1 MRKLKSALLWYLV
14 AIFPT
19 IAILAIRALGW
30 MQPVEWTALDI
41 YFQLRP
47 PETVDKR
54 IVIVGFEEKDI
65 QILKSADPLS
75 DELLA
80 QLLTKIKQQKPRAIG
95 LDFFRD
101 VPVGAGYAKLAQV
114 FRTTPNLIGIEKV
127 IGDKYDPVIAPPP
140 ILKQLNQ
147 VAVVD
152 TVLDG
157 DGVVRR
163 ALLFTNQRQTLGVA
177 LALSYLAKE
186 AKEKITPETVD
197 KCCMKIKNAI
207 YRPLQ
212 ENAGS
217 YVRMDSDGY
226 QILLNYRNPNQ
237 SFTRLSI
244 TDVLAGKKSNDLMRD
259 RIVLIGRTASSLND
273 DKFSTPFSWNL
284 NTTPIEIPGVE
295 VQAQI
300 ASQIISSAL
309 NNRPVI
315 KTLNEQQ
322 ELLWIVSWSVLI
334 TILAR
339 KWWHTSDPK
348 NFATKF
354 FLNLISSSL
363 AAAVAVVGVSYLAF
377 LGGWW
382 IPVVPSFLALTISP
396 LLIAN
401 YTYITKLN
409 ERQRT
414 LEVKIAERT
423 QELKLNN
430 QQLEESMAQLEDV
443 QQQLIT
449 QAKLASLGTLMAG
462 IAHEINNPL
471 NFVIWLA
478 DIIIKMAKDLQIE
491 IEQEYEYLPLEIIEN
506 INEIISGLTENSTD
520 IRSQAKRIELIIQSM
535 TFSTDRPAFPPQ
547 LININELIESTIKIV
562 SYSLQYKYNDFNV
575 KLITEYDDSIGQ
587 VNLVAQYVS
596 RALINI
602 IDNACQAA
610 YEKSLTEKSL
620 TEQVLKPEVMI
631 KTNNLVASDS
641 VEITIQ
647 DNGVGIPQNIIDK
660 IFDPFF
666 TTKTPDKGTGVG
678 LYFAHD
684 LIVNR
689 HGGQIEVKSQPGI
702 STIFTIV
709 LPKNVEIS
717 S

>member
-19 IAILAIRALGW
+19 MTILGVRALGW
-30 MQPVEWTALDI
+30 LQPIEWTALDI

-47 PETVDKR
+47 SETVDKR

-65 QILKSADPLS
+65 EILGSADPLS

-127 IGDKYDPVIAPPP
+127 VGDKYDPTIAPPP

-152 TVLDG
+152 TVVDG

-163 ALLFTNQRQTLGVA
+163 ALLFPNRRQTLGVA
-177 LALSYLAKE
+177 LALSYL

-217 YVRMDSDGY
+217 YVRTDSDGY
-226 QILLNYRNPNQ
+226 QILLNYRNPHQ
-237 SFTRLSI
+237 SFTRVSI
-244 TDVLAGKKSNDLMRD
+244 TDVLAGKTSNNLMRD

-273 DKFSTPFSWNL
+273 DKFSTPYSWNL
-284 NTTPIEIPGVE
+284 NTTPIAIPGVE
-295 VQAQI
+295 LQAQI
-300 ASQIISSAL
+300 ASQIVSSAL
-309 NNRPVI
+309 DNRPLT
-315 KTLNEQQ
+315 KTLNEEL

-334 TILAR
+334 TVIAR
-339 KWWHTSDPK
+339 KWWHTSEPK

-363 AAAVAVVGVSYLAF
+363 AAAVAVIAISYFAF
-377 LGGWW
+377 LWGWW

-414 LEVKIAERT
+414 LEVKVAERT
-423 QELKLNN
+423 QELNLKN
-430 QQLEESMAQLEDV
+430 QQLEQSMTQLKNV
-443 QQQLIT
+443 QEQLVI
-449 QAKLASLGTLMAG
+449 QKKLASLGTMMAG

-471 NFVIWLA
+471 SFVIYLT
-478 DIIIKMAKDLQIE
+478 DMVIQMIEKLQLE
-491 IEQEYEYLPLEIIEN
+491 IEQEYEYLPVAIIEN
-506 INEIISGLTENSTD
+506 FEEIITGITPNITD
-520 IRSQAKRIELIIQSM
+520 IKSQAKRIELTIQSM
-535 TFSTDRPAFPPQ
+535 TFSADRPAFPPQ
-547 LININELIESTIKIV
+547 LININELIESTIKV
-562 SYSLQYKYNDFNV
+562 VYCSLQYKYSDFDV
-575 KLITEYDDSIGQ
+575 KLITEYDNSIGQ
-587 VNLVAQYVS
+587 ANFIAQYIY

-610 YEKSLTEKSL
+610 YEKSLTE
-620 TEQVLKPEVMI
+620 QILKPEVTI
-631 KTNNLVASDS
+631 KTKNLVATDS
-641 VEITIQ
+641 VAITVQ
-647 DNGVGIPQNIIDK
+647 DNGVGIPQNILDK

-666 TTKTPDKGTGVG
+666 TTKPPDKGTGVG

-689 HGGQIEVKSQPGI
+689 HGGQIEVKSQPDIG
-702 STIFTIV
+702 TIFTVV
-709 LPKNVEIS
+709 LPKNVEIGG
-717 S
+717 

>member
-14 AIFPT
+14 AIFPIT
-19 IAILAIRALGW
+19 AILAVRALGW

-65 QILKSADPLS
+65 AILKSADPLS
-75 DELLA
+75 DKLLA
-80 QLLTKIKQQKPRAIG
+80 QLLTKIKQQKPRVIG

-101 VPVGAGYAKLAQV
+101 VPVGSGYAKLAQV

-127 IGDKYDPVIAPPP
+127 SGDKYDPVIAPPP

-147 VAVVD
+147 VAAAD

-163 ALLFTNQRQTLGVA
+163 ALLFTNQRQTLGVT

-186 AKEKITPETVD
+186 SAKQEFAPETVD
-197 KCCMKIKNAI
+197 DCCMKIKDTI

-217 YVRMDSDGY
+217 YVRTDSGDY
-226 QILLNYRNPNQ
+226 QILLNYRNPHQ
-237 SFTRLSI
+237 SFTRVSI
-244 TDVLAGKKSNDLMRD
+244 TDVLAGKISNNLMRD

-295 VQAQI
+295 VHAQI
-300 ASQIISSAL
+300 ASQIVSSAL
-309 NNRPVI
+309 DNRPLI
-315 KTLNEQQ
+315 KTLNEPL

-339 KWWHTSDPK
+339 KWWHTSEPK

-363 AAAVAVVGVSYLAF
+363 AAAVALITISYLAF
-377 LGGWW
+377 LSGWW

-414 LEVKIAERT
+414 LEVKVAERT
-423 QELKLNN
+423 QQLKLNN
-430 QQLEESMAQLEDV
+430 QQLEESMTQLKNV
-443 QQQLIT
+443 QEQLIT
-449 QAKLASLGTLMAG
+449 QSKLASLGTLMAG

-478 DIIIKMAKDLQIE
+478 DIVIKTAEELQLE
-491 IEQEYEYLPLEIIEN
+491 IEQEYEYLPLEVAEN
-506 INEIISGLTENSTD
+506 IKEIINKLTEDSTD
-520 IRSQAKRIELIIQSM
+520 IRNQAKRIELTIQSM
-535 TFSTDRPAFPPQ
+535 TFSADRPAFPPQ
-547 LININELIESTIKIV
+547 LIDINELVSSTIKIV

-575 KLITEYDDSIGQ
+575 SLITDYDSSIGQ
-587 VNLVAQYVS
+587 VNVIAQYVS
-596 RALINI
+596 RTLISI

-610 YEKSLTEKSL
+610 YEKSLTG
-620 TEQVLKPEVMI
+620 QVLTPEVTI
-631 KTNNLVASDS
+631 KTRNLVERDS
-641 VEITIQ
+641 VEITVQ
-647 DNGVGIPQNIIDK
+647 DNGIGIPENILDK

-684 LIVNR
+684 LIVNK
-689 HGGQIEVKSQPGI
+689 HGGQIEVKSQPSIG
-702 STIFTIV
+702 TIFTVI
-709 LPKNVEIS
+709 LPKNVKVS

>member
-14 AIFPT
+14 AAFPT

-47 PETVDKR
+47 SETVDKR

-65 QILKSADPLS
+65 AILKSADPLS
-75 DELLA
+75 DKLLA

-101 VPVGAGYAKLAQV
+101 VPVREGYAQLAQV

-127 IGDKYDPVIAPPP
+127 VGDKYDPAIAPPP

-152 TVLDG
+152 TVVDG

-163 ALLFTNQRQTLGVA
+163 ALLFPNQRQTLGVA

-217 YVRMDSDGY
+217 YVRTNSDGY

-244 TDVLAGKKSNDLMRD
+244 TDVLAGKNFNNLMRD
-259 RIVLIGRTASSLND
+259 RIVLIGRTAPSLND

-300 ASQIISSAL
+300 VSQIVSSAL
-309 NNRPVI
+309 DERGMIEV
-315 KTLNEQQ
+315 TSEQL
-322 ELLWIVSWSVLI
+322 ELLWILSWSVLI
-334 TILAR
+334 IFLAR
-339 KWWHTSDPK
+339 RWQRTSDTE
-348 NFATKF
+348 NFANKF
-354 FLNLISSSL
+354 FFKLISSSL
-363 AAAVAVVGVSYLAF
+363 AAAVAVITISYLAF
-377 LGGWW
+377 LWGWW

-396 LLIAN
+396 LLITT

-414 LEVKIAERT
+414 LEIKVAERT

-430 QQLEESMAQLEDV
+430 QQLEQSMTQLKNV

-449 QAKLASLGTLMAG
+449 QSKLASLGTLMAG

-471 NFVIWLA
+471 NCVIGLA
-478 DIIIKMAKDLQIE
+478 DIVIKMTKDLQLE
-491 IEQEYEYLPLEIIEN
+491 IEREYEYLPLEIIEN
-506 INEIISGLTENSTD
+506 LTEIITGLTPSVID
-520 IRSQAKRIELIIQSM
+520 IRSQGKRIELTIQSM

-547 LININELIESTIKIV
+547 FININELVESTIKIV

-575 KLITEYDDSIGQ
+575 KLITKYDNSIGQ
-587 VNLVAQYVS
+587 VDLIAQYVS

-610 YEKSLTEKSL
+610 YEKSLTE
-620 TEQVLKPEVMI
+620 QVLKPEVMI

-641 VEITIQ
+641 LEITVQ
-647 DNGVGIPQNIIDK
+647 DNGVGIPQNILDK

-666 TTKTPDKGTGVG
+666 TTKTPDKGTGIG
-678 LYFAHD
+678 LYFAYE

-689 HGGQIEVKSQPGI
+689 HKGQIEVESQPGI
-702 STIFTIV
+702 GTIFTIV
-709 LPKNVEIS
+709 LPKNVVIS
-717 S
+717 N

>member
-47 PETVDKR
+47 PETVDNR

-65 QILKSADPLS
+65 AILKSADPLS
-75 DELLA
+75 DKLLA

-101 VPVGAGYAKLAQV
+101 VPVGEGYAQLAQV

-127 IGDKYDPVIAPPP
+127 VGDKYDPAIAPPP

-152 TVLDG
+152 TVVDG

-163 ALLFTNQRQTLGVA
+163 ALLFPNQRQTLGVA

-186 AKEKITPETVD
+186 KITPETVD
-197 KCCMKIKNAI
+197 KCCMKIENTI

-217 YVRMDSDGY
+217 YVRTDSDGY

-237 SFTRLSI
+237 SFTRVSI
-244 TDVLAGKKSNDLMRD
+244 TDVLAGKNFNNLMRD

-273 DKFSTPFSWNL
+273 DKFSTPHSWNL

-300 ASQIISSAL
+300 ASQIVSSAL
-309 NNRPVI
+309 DNRPTI
-315 KTLNEQQ
+315 KTLNEQV

-334 TILAR
+334 TILASR
-339 KWWHTSDPK
+339 WRRTSDPK

-363 AAAVAVVGVSYLAF
+363 AAAVAVITISYLAF
-377 LGGWW
+377 LWGWW
-382 IPVVPSFLALTISP
+382 IPVAPSFLALTISP

-414 LEVKIAERT
+414 LEIKVAERT

-430 QQLEESMAQLEDV
+430 QQLGQSMTQLKNV

-449 QAKLASLGTLMAG
+449 QSKLASLGTLMAG

-471 NFVIWLA
+471 NCVIGLA
-478 DIIIKMAKDLQIE
+478 DIVIKMTKDLQLE
-491 IEQEYEYLPLEIIEN
+491 IEREYEYLPPEIIEN
-506 INEIISGLTENSTD
+506 LKEIITGLTPSVTD
-520 IRSQAKRIELIIQSM
+520 IRSQGKRIELTIQSM

-547 LININELIESTIKIV
+547 FININELAESTIKIV

-575 KLITEYDDSIGQ
+575 RLITEYDNSIGQ
-587 VNLVAQYVS
+587 VNLIAQYVS

-610 YEKSLTEKSL
+610 YEKSLTE
-620 TEQVLKPEVMI
+620 QVLKPEVII
-631 KTNNLVASDS
+631 KTKNLVASDS
-641 VEITIQ
+641 VEITVQ
-647 DNGVGIPQNIIDK
+647 DNGVGIPQNILDK

-666 TTKTPDKGTGVG
+666 TTKPPDKGTGVG

-689 HGGQIEVKSQPGI
+689 HGGQIGVESQPGI
-702 STIFTIV
+702 GTIFTIV

>member
-14 AIFPT
+14 AIFPIT
-19 IAILAIRALGW
+19 AILAVRALGW

-65 QILKSADPLS
+65 QVLKSADPLS

-80 QLLTKIKQQKPRAIG
+80 QLLTKIKQQKPRVIG

-101 VPVGAGYAKLAQV
+101 VPVGSGYAKLAQV

-127 IGDKYDPVIAPPP
+127 SGDKYDPVIAPPP

-147 VAVVD
+147 VAAAD

-163 ALLFTNQRQTLGVA
+163 ALLFTNQRQTLGVT

-186 AKEKITPETVD
+186 SAKQEFAPETVD
-197 KCCMKIKNAI
+197 DCCMKIKDTI

-217 YVRMDSDGY
+217 YVRTDSGDY
-226 QILLNYRNPNQ
+226 QILLNYRNPHQ
-237 SFTRLSI
+237 SFTRVSI
-244 TDVLAGKKSNDLMRD
+244 TDVLAGKISNNLMRD

-295 VQAQI
+295 VHAQI
-300 ASQIISSAL
+300 ASQIVSSAL
-309 NNRPVI
+309 DNRPLI
-315 KTLNEQQ
+315 KTLNEPL

-339 KWWHTSDPK
+339 KWWRTSEPK

-363 AAAVAVVGVSYLAF
+363 AAAVAVIAISYLAF
-377 LGGWW
+377 LSGWW

-414 LEVKIAERT
+414 LEVKVAERT
-423 QELKLNN
+423 QQLKLNN
-430 QQLEESMAQLEDV
+430 QQLEESMTQLKNV
-443 QQQLIT
+443 QEQLIT
-449 QAKLASLGTLMAG
+449 QSKLASLGTLMAG

-478 DIIIKMAKDLQIE
+478 DIVIKTAEELQLE
-491 IEQEYEYLPLEIIEN
+491 IEQEYEYLPLEVAEN
-506 INEIISGLTENSTD
+506 IKEIINKLTEDSTD
-520 IRSQAKRIELIIQSM
+520 IRNQAKRIELTIQSM
-535 TFSTDRPAFPPQ
+535 TFSAERPDFPPQ
-547 LININELIESTIKIV
+547 LIDINELVSSTIKIV

-575 KLITEYDDSIGQ
+575 SLITDYDSSIGQ
-587 VNLVAQYVS
+587 VNVIAQYVS
-596 RALINI
+596 RTLISI

-610 YEKSLTEKSL
+610 YEKSLTG
-620 TEQVLKPEVMI
+620 QVLTPEVTI
-631 KTNNLVASDS
+631 KTRNLVERDS
-641 VEITIQ
+641 VEITVQ
-647 DNGVGIPQNIIDK
+647 DNGIGIPENILDK

-684 LIVNR
+684 LIVNK
-689 HGGQIEVKSQPGI
+689 HGGQIEVKSQPSIG
-702 STIFTIV
+702 TIFTVI
-709 LPKNVEIS
+709 LPKNVKVS